1 MSQLSSKESKVEE
14 LVAAVEER
22 AITCPIPIRWRANQS
37 MVGGGE
43 RNSRSKGLHGTD
55 FYGLKPYE
63 FGDDVRKIDWAATAK
78 SGGQEIFVKQFYEPR
93 DVKVWILI
101 DSKLT
106 MDFGTVRTTK
116 RMLAAELACSI
127 IKSVKKTN
135 DLVGFITYD
144 EKGIQAI
151 TPKAKPASVVK
162 LQCLR
167 AIIEPGVRHLFPGEK
182 SENVAVNTNGADST
196 ASGLATALEYVRTKP
211 RALVF
216 VISDFL
222 DLNDNDKEE
231 IGLTAGRHATVAMY
245 VQDRREREL
254 PNTWGI
260 IPMEDIRTGQRKSV
274 WLPPKWWPFQGKGM
288 GVRDQYAQNF
298 QNTRTAAI
306 DFFRDNGILWEEF
319 STEEGAAAEPKI
331 RKLLSGH

>member
-1 MSQLSSKESKVEE
+1 MSKESKVEE

-43 RNSRSKGLHGTD
+43 RNSRSKGLNGTD

-63 FGDDVRKIDWAATAK
+63 FGDDVKKIDWAATAK
-78 SGGQEIFVKQFYEPR
+78 SGGQEIYVKQYYEPR

-116 RMLAAELACSI
+116 RILAAELACSI

-144 EKGIQAI
+144 EKGIQAL
-151 TPKAKPASVVK
+151 TPKAKPAGMVK

-167 AIIEPGVRHLFPGEK
+167 AIIEPGVRHLFPNET
-182 SENVAVNTNGADST
+182 SENVSIDMGNEKDV
-196 ASGLATALEYVRTKP
+196 SGLATALEYVRTKP

-222 DLNDNDKEE
+222 DLSDNDKEE
-231 IGLTAGRHATVAMY
+231 LELTAARHALATMY

-274 WLPPKWWPFQGKGM
+274 WLPPKWWPFQGKGR

-298 QNTRTAAI
+298 QNARGEVIA
-306 DFFRDNGILWEEF
+306 FFRNNGILWEEF
-319 STEEGAAAEPKI
+319 STEEGVAAQPKI

>member
-1 MSQLSSKESKVEE
+1 MSKESKVEE

-43 RNSRSKGLHGTD
+43 RNSRSKGLNGTD
-55 FYGLKPYE
+55 FYGLKLYE

-78 SGGQEIFVKQFYEPR
+78 SGGQDIYVKQYYEPR

-116 RMLAAELACSI
+116 RILAAELACSI

-144 EKGIQAI
+144 EKGIQAV

-167 AIIEPGVRHLFPGEK
+167 AIVEPGVRHLFPNEK
-182 SENVAVNTNGADST
+182 SDNVAINMNGADGGKSNV
-196 ASGLATALEYVRTKP
+196 SGLATALEWVRTKP

-222 DLNDNDKEE
+222 DLTDNDKEE
-231 IGLTAGRHATVAMY
+231 LELTAARHATATMY

-260 IPMEDIRTGQRKSV
+260 IPMEDIRSGQRKSV
-274 WLPPKWWPFQGKGM
+274 WLPPKWWPFLGKGH
-288 GVRDQYAQNF
+288 GVRAQYAENF
-298 QNTRTAAI
+298 QNTRNEVIA
-306 DFFRDNGILWEEF
+306 FFRNNGILWEEF